1 MRVRVRVNRKYD
13 FMTGGDLMNL
23 LIKMEI
29 FDEPFA
35 RFYIAELICAIESV
49 HKMGF
54 IHRYVKRME
63 TKNKIFF
70 VTDVNFPATSN
81 QTMS

>member
-1 MRVRVRVNRKYD
+1 MELKLNTLMSIV
-13 FMTGGDLMNL
+13 GGDLMNL

-35 RFYIAELICAIESV
+35 RFYIAELTCAIESV

-54 IHRYVKRME
+54 IHRYDGSDDILGNLNSENNFLR
-63 TKNKIFF
+63 NFF
-70 VTDVNFPATSN
+70 TVTSSP
-81 QTMS
+81 TMC